1 MFTSY
6 NRAFLKH
13 AGYARQLLTSDANS
27 DDAAALTLKDELLH
41 IRAANLEA
49 AECIGH
55 RKTQLVDANAQTQT
69 QTQTQTQRTM
79 KANIESA
86 YKAMDK
92 NTARMESLE
101 SNLDAED
108 EMEAGILL
116 KRTTKGRGLFEL
128 EQERK
133 LASLEAERRPLVN
146 RKIQAET
153 ERLTRHRKII
163 HSSYTLPPCKEPF
176 SPHATE

>member
-55 RKTQLVDANAQTQT
+55 RKTQLVDANAQT